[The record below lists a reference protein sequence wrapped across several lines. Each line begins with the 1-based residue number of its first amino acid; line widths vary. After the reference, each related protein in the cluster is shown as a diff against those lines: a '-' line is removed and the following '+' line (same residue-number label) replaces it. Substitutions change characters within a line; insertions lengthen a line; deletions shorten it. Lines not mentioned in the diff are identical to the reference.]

1 MSVSLAFRPPAAGT
15 AEKKKRG
22 VQLGNLVCK
31 SQPGTRVQYFLRSS
45 VAIKCT
51 YKTAKG
57 MEKYKGEISFLGIN
71 LSKKSEETLHFTVL
85 RSNDGY

>member
-1 MSVSLAFRPPAAGT
+1 
-15 AEKKKRG
+15 
-22 VQLGNLVCK
+22 
-31 SQPGTRVQYFLRSS
+31 
-45 VAIKCT
+45 
-51 YKTAKG
+51 